1 MKRIFAGL
9 LAAGMCLSLLG
20 CASSSGS
27 SSGAS
32 ASSGTETA
40 QTAQVFAM
48 DTVMNL
54 TAYGS
59 GAKTALKNSQDEITR
74 LENLLSR
81 TKTTSEVSQ
90 INANPGKAVTVSDET
105 AALIGKSLKYSAVT
119 NGCFDITIAPVVS
132 AWGFTTGTYQVPTA
146 AKLAEL
152 LREVDY
158 TKVSVSGN
166 AVTTGAG
173 QSIDLGG
180 IAKGYA
186 SDQIAAIYKKAGV
199 TSGMI
204 SLGGNVWVDGKKPD
218 GSKWRVAVQDPND
231 TSKYVGVLKLSDA
244 FAITSGGYQRYFE
257 KNGKRYHHIID
268 PSTGSPAESGLIS
281 TTIVSSD
288 NGTMC
293 DALSTAVF
301 VMGEKK
307 ALELWRNSGLK
318 FDMILVTDKGKVLIT
333 KGISS
338 QFEKET
344 GTSYEYE
351 VVS

>member
-1 MKRIFAGL
+1 MKRLLSAL
-9 LAAGMCLSLLG
+9 LAAGMALSLSG
-20 CASSSGS
+20 CGAASAGS
-27 SSGAS
+27 SAATSS
-32 ASSGTETA
+32 AEA
-40 QTAQVFAM
+40 AKTAQVFAM

-54 TAYGS
+54 SAYGS

-74 LENLLSR
+74 LEDLLSR
-81 TKTTSEVSQ
+81 TKSSSEVSG
-90 INANPGKAVTVSDET
+90 INTHSGAGVQVSAET
-105 AALIGKSLKYSAVT
+105 ASIVKKALHFSAVT
-119 NGCFDITIAPVVS
+119 DGAFDITIAPVVS
-132 AWGFTTGTYQVPTA
+132 AWGFTTGKYQVPSA
-146 AKLAEL
+146 AALAAL
-152 LREVDY
+152 LKEVDY
-158 TKVSVSGN
+158 KKVSASGN
-166 AVTTGAG
+166 TVTTGAG

-218 GSKWRVAVQDPND
+218 GSKWRVAVQDPSD

-268 PSTGSPAESGLIS
+268 PSTGAPAESGLIS
-281 TTIVSSD
+281 VTIVSSD

-318 FDMILVTDKGKVLIT
+318 FDMVLVTDKGKVLIT

>member
-1 MKRIFAGL
+1 MKRLVSAL
-9 LAAGMCLSLLG
+9 LAAGMALSLAG
-20 CASSSGS
+20 CGTTAASS
-27 SSGAS
+27 S

-40 QTAQVFAM
+40 QTAQLFAM

-59 GAKTALKNSQDEITR
+59 GAKTALKKSQDEITR

-81 TKTTSEVSQ
+81 TKTDSEVSD
-90 INANPGKAVTVSDET
+90 INSHPGTGVTVSSET
-105 AALIGKSLKYSAVT
+105 AGIIKKALHFSAVT

-132 AWGFTTGTYQVPTA
+132 AWGFTTGNYQVPSA
-146 AKLAEL
+146 SQLASL
-152 LREVDY
+152 LKEVDY

-166 AVTTGAG
+166 TVTTGAG

-244 FAITSGGYQRYFE
+244 FAITSGGYQRYFD
-257 KNGKRYHHIID
+257 KDGKRYHHIID
-268 PSTGSPAESGLIS
+268 PSTGAPSESGLIS
-281 TTIVSSD
+281 ATIVSSD

-318 FDMILVTDKGKVLIT
+318 FDMVLVTDKGKVLIT
-333 KGISS
+333 KGISG
-338 QFEKET
+338 QFEKES